1 MSYPTPEAIEY
12 HQKRLARIIA
22 SHDKMHRLLDEGRNS
37 EAAKIGRSFYANDK
51 AKKWRMYESASWLRT
66 HVSGQSGPLK
76 SVEDCRVALNRSKL
90 ITFAAQVS
98 A

>member
-1 MSYPTPEAIEY
+1 
-12 HQKRLARIIA
+12 
-22 SHDKMHRLLDEGRNS
+22 
-37 EAAKIGRSFYANDK
+37 
-51 AKKWRMYESASWLRT
+51 MYESASWLRT
-66 HVSGQSGPLK
+66 HVSGQSGPLQ